1 MVVINYT
8 PFAFLLESATLIS
21 MPKFRLLPQVTWFLS
36 LVVLLPLTLHA
47 GNFIPDKVYSQPPG
61 TGVGTITPAPPTL
74 TSNPLPTCD
83 LCGWCNQAVNPKP
96 SDWDQCNICIS
107 QPRSYWT
114 VLGCLS
120 TDPSAAPFVKSIL
133 SVVFAVSG
141 GLAFLSVLMGSV
153 TVLTSAGDPLRLR
166 AGKDMLTNSLM
177 GLFLIIFSIFLLRV
191 VGVEILRLPG
201 FG

>member
-8 PFAFLLESATLIS
+8 PFAFLPESATLNA
-21 MPKFRLLPQVTWFLS
+21 MPKSSFLT
-36 LVVLLPLTLHA
+36 LVVILCVVIIYQFHPLTT
-47 GNFIPDKVYSQPPG
+47 VYAQVSNTPTQP
-61 TGVGTITPAPPTL
+61 TI

-83 LCGWCNQAVNPKP
+83 LCGWCNQAVNPTP
-96 SDWDQCNICIS
+96 ADWDQCNICIS

-120 TDPSAAPFVKSIL
+120 TDPSGAPFVKSIL
-133 SVVFAVSG
+133 TVVFAVSG

-191 VGVEILRLPG
+191 VGVEILRIPG